1 MTDDMRL
8 DRAATRRVFRRAS
21 ASDGAGA
28 WSGASAEGDR
38 FEDETVVAAAVEAG
52 IDPAEVR
59 RALALERLGDAPA
72 HGRRA
77 GLLGL
82 ADVSADGEVSGYPE
96 EVLARLDSWLVG
108 GHHLRRD
115 RLRQGAGVWRRRSGV
130 LGATF
135 RTVRRATG
143 EGRLGDLARV
153 EAIAIDTG
161 VGTSVVRVTADR
173 RRDRLVRASAGAA
186 AATVGTALVAMVA
199 AVSAPAVLLATPVA
213 LGVGT
218 GIAATG
224 RRAATD
230 VAAELERVLD
240 AVDHG
245 DAPARLGPDV
255 VRRVIGRSGR
265 AASSSVA
272 PPQPPST

>member
-1 MTDDMRL
+1 MVDDVRL
-8 DRAATRRVFRRAS
+8 DRATARRVFQRAS
-21 ASDGAGA
+21 AADGPDRRDGA
-28 WSGASAEGDR
+28 STDVDR
-38 FEDETVVAAAVEAG
+38 LDDETVVAAAVEAG

-59 RALALERLGDAPA
+59 RALAFERLGPEPA
-72 HGRRA
+72 RGRGA
-77 GLLGL
+77 GLLGG
-82 ADVSADGEVSGYPE
+82 ADVSADAEIAGHPDV
-96 EVLARLDSWLVG
+96 VMARLDSWLVG

-115 RLRQGAGVWRRRSGV
+115 RLRDGRGVWRRRTGV

-143 EGRLGDLARV
+143 EGRLGDLARI
-153 EAIAIDTG
+153 EAIAVDTG

-186 AATVGTALVAMVA
+186 AATVGTAVVAVVA
-199 AVSAPAVLLATPVA
+199 AVSVPAVLLATPVA

-230 VAAELERVLD
+230 VAVELERVLD

-245 DAPARLGPDV
+245 DTPARLGPDV
-255 VRRVIGRSGR
+255 VRRVIGRRGR
-265 AASSSVA
+265 PSSPV
-272 PPQPPST
+272 PPPPPT

>member
-1 MTDDMRL
+1 MTEDMRL
-8 DRAATRRVFRRAS
+8 DRATTRRVFQRAS
-21 ASDGAGA
+21 GAVRSDEVPA
-28 WSGASAEGDR
+28 DR
-38 FEDETVVAAAVEAG
+38 IDGETVVAAAVEAG

-59 RALALERLGDAPA
+59 RALAVERLGPAPER
-72 HGRRA
+72 GRGA
-77 GLLGL
+77 GLLGA
-82 ADVSADGEVSGYPE
+82 ADVAVDDEVSGDAID
-96 EVLARLDSWLVG
+96 VMARLDAWLVG

-115 RLRQGAGVWRRRSGV
+115 RLREGRGVWRRRSGV

-143 EGRLGDLARV
+143 EGRLGDLARI
-153 EAIAIDTG
+153 EAVAIDTG

-186 AATVGTALVAMVA
+186 AATVGTAVVAVVA

-230 VAAELERVLD
+230 VATELERVLD
-240 AVDHG
+240 AVDHR
-245 DAPARLGPDV
+245 DQPTRLAPMWCGA
-255 VRRVIGRSGR
+255 
-265 AASSSVA
+265 
-272 PPQPPST
+272 